1 MVDLALERNRD
12 PFEGGFPLEQALMND
27 FIIPYR
33 RYVDFEGRSSRKE
46 FWYFVLFYLIV
57 SAVLT
62 ILDRTF
68 FSSALGTDGSVI
80 DPLTSIFGIVSLIPN
95 ISVSVRRL
103 HDTGRSGWWV
113 LLWLIPLVGWIP
125 LLIWYCQKGHPVANA
140 FGEAPEGSRVV

>member
-1 MVDLALERNRD
+1 LALERNGN
-12 PFEGGFPLEQALMND
+12 PFEGGFPQEQALMND

-68 FSSALGTDGSVI
+68 FSSALGTNGSAI

-95 ISVSVRRL
+95 LSVSVRRL

-125 LLIWYCQKGHPVANA
+125 LLIWYCQKGHPAANA
-140 FGEAPEGSRVV
+140 FGEAPEGSRVS

>member
-1 MVDLALERNRD
+1 
-12 PFEGGFPLEQALMND
+12 MNE

-68 FSSALGTDGSVI
+68 FSSALGTDGSAI
-80 DPLTSIFGIVSLIPN
+80 DPLTSIFGILSLIPN

-103 HDTGRSGWWV
+103 HDTGRSGWWI

-125 LLIWYCQKGHPVANA
+125 LVIWYCQKGHPAPNA
-140 FGEAPEGSRVV
+140 YGEAPEGSRAG